1 MNGEK
6 ATFVSSEEKHDVYA
20 AVIDVGN
27 DSRHFYDVE
36 VTLNGVTQTWKK
48 VVLHQIVET
57 TELLNINASD
67 LAAKLAAVSRNK
79 DSIYEVI
86 EYNGAPAIKF
96 TVDGTHDLTIPSS
109 VLQIANLTD
118 YSGIIVD
125 VVGVSEN
132 TAGFDVTVLAS
143 MGSKK
148 LDFPII
154 GKDFDGLLAE
164 SFGDGFRRN
173 KITRLL
179 FSAGS
184 DSMYGYPDGG
194 TYIIKGIYAMK
205 DVDDIAKK

>member
-1 MNGEK
+1 M
-6 ATFVSSEEKHDVYA
+6 
-20 AVIDVGN
+20 
-27 DSRHFYDVE
+27 
-36 VTLNGVTQTWKK
+36 TLNGVTQTWKK

-132 TAGFDVTVLAS
+132 TAGFDVTVQAS

-154 GKDFDGLLAE
+154 EKDFDGLLPE
-164 SFGDGFRRN
+164 SFGGGFRRN